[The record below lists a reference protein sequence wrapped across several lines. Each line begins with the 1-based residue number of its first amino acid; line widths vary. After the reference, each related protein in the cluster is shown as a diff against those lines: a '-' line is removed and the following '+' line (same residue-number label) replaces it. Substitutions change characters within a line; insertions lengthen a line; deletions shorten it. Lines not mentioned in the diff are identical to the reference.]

1 MTGTH
6 LSWWKKNVIFV
17 FFSWIFCV
25 NLYQSN
31 TFTDVFI
38 HATNDSTVE
47 VKWSEAA
54 AEVHDILQD
63 DIHHED
69 VDLFWSG
76 TSGWA
81 DNCFLLLF
89 LSALYLF
96 PQRIIEKK
104 SCIWMCLSIIS
115 HYICK
120 KLKKCNKVQSY
131 KSFSS
136 FSSSS
141 GSSLSLCPGSEI
153 HEFWQCIIHVNVQL
167 LNYSQ
172 LFSSISSFS
181 KMYDFFS
188 S

>member
-1 MTGTH
+1 MCSFTPQMTAR
-6 LSWWKKNVIFV
+6 W
-17 FFSWIFCV
+17 
-25 NLYQSN
+25 
-31 TFTDVFI
+31 
-38 HATNDSTVE
+38 
-47 VKWSEAA
+47 KWSEAA

-136 FSSSS
+136 SS

-153 HEFWQCIIHVNVQL
+153 HEFWQRIIHVNVQL

-172 LFSSISSFS
+172 LFSSLQSLLSPKCTI
-181 KMYDFFS
+181 FFLHNS
-188 S
+188 WNPQLLVNLPFCLLLWFAFRLLYFF